1 MSRSFDHPCTVRV
14 EVSPTRCRADVE
26 LDGDLPIN
34 PGDRVR
40 VHGQPIR
47 ARLGEARSYRRIATV
62 ERAGPLRRAWAR
74 LSGHFALT
82 HLYEVSF
89 TGAVR

>member
-1 MSRSFDHPCTVRV
+1 MSRAFDTLCTVRV
-14 EVSPTRCRADVE
+14 EVSATRCRADVD
-26 LDGDLPIN
+26 LDGDVPIG

-40 VHGQPIR
+40 VHGAPIR
-47 ARLGEARSYRRIATV
+47 ARLGEARSYRRTATV
-62 ERAGPLRRAWAR
+62 ERAGWLRRTWTR

-89 TGAVR
+89 TGSIR